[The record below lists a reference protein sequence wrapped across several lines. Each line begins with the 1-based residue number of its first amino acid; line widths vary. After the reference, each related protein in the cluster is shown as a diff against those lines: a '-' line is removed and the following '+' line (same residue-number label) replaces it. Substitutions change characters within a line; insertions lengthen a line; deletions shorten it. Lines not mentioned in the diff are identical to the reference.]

1 MAVTNGWGQGAVNNT
16 IDWGKG
22 KSTATNDWGKVYDSS
37 ASGDTNLGTAAGF
50 SNVYSVNMD
59 GVDDYIDCGNVTTFN
74 GVTNGSISA
83 WFKSTSGGM
92 LIAKY
97 TSGNTQFKVQFLS
110 TRIDVY
116 GASIGFRSTDSVTW
130 LDGNWHHFVLA
141 YDGTIANAK
150 ERFKVYID
158 AVLLTNLG
166 FNGPIGLSSTTNDLL
181 IGDAG
186 AVVTHWSGNVDEVAL
201 FTTSLSASEVTDLYN
216 SGVPTNLTDEV
227 GLANWWRMG
236 DNDSGTGTTVTDQAG
251 SNNGT
256 LTNSPTFQENVPS

>member
-22 KSTATNDWGKVYDSS
+22 KTTATNDWGKIYDTS
-37 ASGDTNLGTAAGF
+37 ASGDTDLGTAAAF

-59 GVDDYIDCGNVTTFN
+59 GVDDLINCGNVTTFN
-74 GVTNGSISA
+74 GVTNGSISV

-97 TSGNTQFKVQFLS
+97 ASGNTQFKVQFLS

-130 LDGNWHHFVLA
+130 LDGNWHHFALS
-141 YDGTIANAK
+141 YDASRTSK
-150 ERFKVYID
+150 QRFQIYID
-158 AVLLTNLG
+158 KVLLTNLG
-166 FNGPIGLSSTTNDLL
+166 FNGPTSLSTTTNDLL

-186 AVVTHWSGNVDEVAL
+186 SVVTHFSGNVDEVSL
-201 FTTSLSASEVTDLYN
+201 FTTSLNATEIAALYDNGPTDLT
-216 SGVPTNLTDEV
+216 GHA

-256 LTNSPTFQENVPS
+256 LTNSPTFQTNVPT